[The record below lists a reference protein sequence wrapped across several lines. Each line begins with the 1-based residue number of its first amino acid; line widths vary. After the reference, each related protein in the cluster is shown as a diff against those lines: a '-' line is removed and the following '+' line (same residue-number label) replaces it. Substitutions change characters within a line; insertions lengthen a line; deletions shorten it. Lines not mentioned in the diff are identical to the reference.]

1 MAILDAVAGRQR
13 SCHGRG
19 MGYPRRMRSYII
31 HMSKS
36 TARRPNAER
45 LLRDLPGAELVE
57 AVDGRDPGQTVDL
70 VTHPGNLFR
79 PRYPFALRAPEV
91 GVFASHRACW
101 ERIVDSG
108 EDCGLVVEDDLAVD
122 PDRLAQT
129 LDMIAAQDVAGMYV
143 RLPVKQRE
151 RPARMLAEAGDLRLI
166 LPRVIGL
173 QCIAQVVGRD
183 AAQRLLHLTARIDRP
198 VDTLLQMHWITGQ
211 PVHAVLGTGNRE
223 VAPEIG
229 GSTIQTKT
237 PPGGKLRRELARAWY
252 RAQMHLRPQ
261 R

>member
-1 MAILDAVAGRQR
+1 
-13 SCHGRG
+13 
-19 MGYPRRMRSYII
+19 MRSYII

-57 AVDGRDPGQTVDL
+57 AVDGRDPGQIAAL
-70 VTHPGNLFR
+70 GTHPGDLFR
-79 PRYPFALRAPEV
+79 PRYPFDLRAPEV

-101 ERIVDSG
+101 QRIIDSG
-108 EDCGLVVEDDLAVD
+108 EACALVVEDDLAVE
-122 PDRLAQT
+122 PDRLARA
-129 LDMIAAQDVAGMYV
+129 LDMIAAQDARSMYV

-151 RPARMLAEAGDLRLI
+151 RPARVLSEAGDMRLI

-183 AAQRLLHLTARIDRP
+183 AAQRMLQVTEQIDRP
-198 VDTLLQMHWITGQ
+198 VDTLLQMHWVTGQ
-211 PVHAVLGTGNRE
+211 PVHALLGTGNRE

-237 PPGGKLRRELARAWY
+237 PAGGKLRRELARAWY
-252 RAQMHLRPQ
+252 RAQLYLRPQ
-261 R
+261 G